1 MSAHVTD
8 LLALAAAR
16 ALEPSESET
25 VAAHLAGCEEC
36 AARAREWGYVAE
48 ALRNLPQPRID
59 PGLVA
64 RTRAAVETLLAERAE
79 SAFTR
84 AALGFVIGFAWTLA
98 LCGWFVFDL
107 VAGQL
112 ALRLAQPMG
121 SPAAWYGGYLLA
133 GWMAAGAAAVLLGRR
148 VQDERRTV

>member
-1 MSAHVTD
+1 MSAHVTE
-8 LLALAAAR
+8 LLALAAAK
-16 ALEPSESET
+16 ALEPAESER
-25 VAAHLAGCEEC
+25 VAGHLASCAEC
-36 AARAREWGYVAE
+36 AARAKEWGAVAS
-48 ALRNLPQPRID
+48 ALRNLPPPRVD

-64 RTRAAVETLLAERAE
+64 RTRAAVETLVAERAE

-112 ALRLAQPMG
+112 ALRLAQPIG
-121 SPAAWYGGYLLA
+121 YPAAWYGGYLLA
-133 GWMAAGAAAVLLGRR
+133 GWMAAGAAAVLLGRQA
-148 VQDERRTV
+148 QDERRTV